1 MNGTLL
7 REYIKDAG
15 FTVTSFAR
23 KIGIS
28 REALYSK
35 LSGKREFKLSEINMV
50 TQLLSLSDKERDAIF
65 FAKSD

>member
-1 MNGTLL
+1 MNGALL
-7 REYIKDAG
+7 REYIKDEG

-28 REALYSK
+28 RAALYSK

-65 FAKSD
+65 FTKK